1 MIKLHSKLRSVASR
15 PESCFPP
22 ARKAAGWHR
31 AVAVLAA
38 GILLALPGVSQTSSS
53 ASSSGEYSTFEI
65 SPFAGGQ
72 WFQLYQGSRVTSHL
86 FAPGGV
92 FGLHVNEDLWRYF
105 GLEETFSNGFNNIRL
120 QTYNDPAQ
128 FWFGAAVRN
137 YTLTAGPVLY
147 FTPRESKIRPFAY
160 AGPGVTFFKPKLGQW
175 QAVGGPA
182 IGGIEMKYGPS
193 LVYGLGLKFNVWR
206 RLGFRVDVRDTYSQT
221 PHFGL
226 PSFPTTPGGLY
237 IARGGTEHALSATL
251 GVVFRF
257 GAKEGAA
264 PPPPTPAPTPAP
276 APAPSPAPAPA
287 PRVEI
292 RVGPISGAHDAC
304 PGDDVTLTA
313 NASGW
318 PSDQTPTYQ
327 WAINGQNVSGAT
339 GSTFS
344 VPTQGRQAGAL
355 RITVT
360 VSAGGS
366 SATSDPATVN
376 IRPYAPPTVTL
387 SANPT
392 TIPAGGTSTLTS
404 AARTS
409 DCAGGAATIRYSASE
424 GSVSG
429 NTFNSNG
436 VGFDM
441 SNRSKPQSKV
451 VHITATA
458 TDPKGG
464 TGSAT
469 ADVTVTLTA
478 QAQRLDDIVYPA
490 NNSRVN
496 NCAKRLLL
504 EQLTPMLRDD
514 PNAKV
519 VLIGHRDT
527 SERGAGLDR
536 SRVLNAAA
544 VISAGTGIC
553 PQLELSRV
561 KVGWVGTNQSSP
573 TRPSLCGTSTNVKE
587 RGGQTISASD
597 TRAQFRRV
605 EIWFVPGG
613 AAMPA
618 GVTANDAPE
627 PAIKALGCPR

>member
-1 MIKLHSKLRSVASR
+1 M
-15 PESCFPP
+15 
-22 ARKAAGWHR
+22 
-31 AVAVLAA
+31 
-38 GILLALPGVSQTSSS
+38 ALSGASQTSSS

-193 LVYGLGLKFNVWR
+193 FVYGLGVKFNVWKH
-206 RLGFRVDVRDTYSQT
+206 LGFRVDVRDTYSQT

-318 PSDQTPTYQ
+318 PSGQTPTYQ
-327 WAINGQNVSGAT
+327 WAINGQNVSGAN

-355 RITVT
+355 RVTVT

-536 SRVLNAAA
+536 TRVLNAAA

-613 AAMPA
+613 AALPA

>member
-1 MIKLHSKLRSVASR
+1 MTKLRFKLRALASR
-15 PESCFPP
+15 IGRSALGAKP
-22 ARKAAGWHR
+22 ALPI
-31 AVAVLAA
+31 LAA
-38 GILLALPGVSQTSSS
+38 IVLVALPGFSQTSSS
-53 ASSSGEYSTFEI
+53 SSGGDYSTFEI

-72 WFQLYQGSRVTSHL
+72 WFQLYQGSRVRVHQ

-92 FGLHVNEDLWRYF
+92 FGFHLNQDLWEHF
-105 GLEETFSNGFNNIRL
+105 GLEETFSNGYNNVRL
-120 QTYNDPAQ
+120 QVYQDPNQ

-137 YTLTAGPVLY
+137 YTFTVGPVLY
-147 FTPRESKIRPFAY
+147 LTRRESKLRPFLY
-160 AGPGVTFFKPKLGQW
+160 AGPGVTFFKPKLGAW

-182 IGGIEMKYGPS
+182 IGGIEMRYGPS
-193 LVYGLGLKFNVWR
+193 LVYGLGVKYNAWR

-226 PSFPTTPGGLY
+226 PSFTTTPAGLY
-237 IARGGTEHALSATL
+237 IPSHGTEHALSATL

-257 GAKEGAA
+257 GSKEAPA
-264 PPPPTPAPTPAP
+264 PPPPTPAPAP
-276 APAPSPAPAPA
+276 AAAPAPAPAPA
-287 PRVEI
+287 PRAEI
-292 RVGPISGAHDAC
+292 RMAPISGAHDAC

-327 WAINGQNVSGAT
+327 WAINGQPVSGAN

-376 IRPYAPPTVTL
+376 IRPYAPPTVQL

-392 TIPAGGTSTLTS
+392 TIPAGGTATLNGT
-404 AARTS
+404 ARTS
-409 DCAGGAATIRYSASE
+409 DCAGGQATIRYSASE
-424 GSVSG
+424 GTVTG

-436 VGFDM
+436 VSFDM

-451 VHITATA
+451 VHLTATA

-464 TGSAT
+464 TGTAT
-469 ADVTVTLTA
+469 TDVTVTLTA

-490 NNSRVN
+490 NSARVN

-519 VLIGHRDT
+519 VFIGHRDA
-527 SERGAGLDR
+527 SERGANLDR
-536 SRVLNAAA
+536 TRVLNAAA
-544 VISAGTGIC
+544 VISAGSGIC

-561 KVGWVGTNQSSP
+561 KVAYVGTNQSSA

-587 RGGQTISASD
+587 RGGQSISGSD

-613 AAMPA
+613 AEMPA
-618 GVTANDAPE
+618 GVSATDAPE
-627 PAIKALGCPR
+627 PQIKALGCPR